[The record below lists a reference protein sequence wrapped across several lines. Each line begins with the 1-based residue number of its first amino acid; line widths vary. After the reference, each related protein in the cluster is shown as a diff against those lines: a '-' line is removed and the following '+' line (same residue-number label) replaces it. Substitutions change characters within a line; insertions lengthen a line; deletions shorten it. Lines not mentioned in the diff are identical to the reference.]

1 MTIEAGNQVSVHYTG
16 TFEDGEVFD
25 SSQGRDPLSF
35 EVGAGQ
41 MIQGFDQAVL
51 GMKEGES
58 KKITL
63 APEEAYGPR
72 NEELLVDIPN
82 ENFPEDMKLE
92 VGMMLQLTN
101 QQGQPVP
108 ATVAEINEENVKMD
122 VNHPMAGKT
131 LNFDIEI
138 VEVK

>member
-1 MTIEAGNQVSVHYTG
+1 MTIAAGNQVSVHYTG

-25 SSQGRDPLSF
+25 SSREREPLTF

-41 MIQGFDQAVL
+41 MIPGFDQAVV
-51 GMKEGES
+51 GMAEGDT
-58 KKITL
+58 KKFTL
-63 APEEAYGPR
+63 NPDEAYGPR
-72 NEELLVDIPN
+72 NEELLIDIPN
-82 ENFPEDMKLE
+82 ANFPEDMKLE

-101 QQGQPVP
+101 QEGQPVP
-108 ATVAEINEENVKMD
+108 ATVAEINEESVKMD

>member
-1 MTIEAGNQVSVHYTG
+1 MTIAAGNQVSVHYTG

-51 GMKEGES
+51 GMEQGEN
-58 KKITL
+58 KKFTL
-63 APEEAYGPR
+63 TPEEAYGPR
-72 NEELLVDIPN
+72 NEELLIDIPN
-82 ENFPEDMKLE
+82 ANFPDDMKLE

-101 QQGQPVP
+101 EAGQPVP
-108 ATVAEINEENVKMD
+108 ATVAAINEDSVKMD

-131 LNFDIEI
+131 LVFDIEI
-138 VEVK
+138 VEVN

>member
-25 SSQGRDPLSF
+25 SSRDREPLTF

-41 MIQGFDQAVL
+41 MIPGFDQAVV
-51 GMKEGES
+51 GMQEGET
-58 KKITL
+58 KKFTL
-63 APEEAYGPR
+63 DPDEAYGPR
-72 NEELLVDIPN
+72 NEELLIDIPN
-82 ENFPEDMKLE
+82 ANFPDDMKLE

-101 QQGQPVP
+101 QAGQPVP
-108 ATVAEINEENVKMD
+108 ATVAEINEESVKMD

>member
-1 MTIEAGNQVSVHYTG
+1 MTIEAGNQISVHYTG

-41 MIQGFDQAVL
+41 MIEGFDQAVV
-51 GMKEGES
+51 GMKVGES

-72 NEELLVDIPN
+72 NEELLMDFPMA
-82 ENFPEDMKLE
+82 NFPEDMKVE

-101 QQGQPVP
+101 QDGQPVP
-108 ATVAEINEENVKMD
+108 ATVAEINEESVKMD

>member
-1 MTIEAGNQVSVHYTG
+1 MIIEAGNLISVHYTG

-35 EVGAGQ
+35 QVGAGQ

-51 GMKEGES
+51 GMKQGEN

-72 NEELLVDIPN
+72 DEELLIDIPA
-82 ENFPEDMKLE
+82 EQFPDDMKLE
-92 VGMMLQLTN
+92 KGMMLQLTN
-101 QQGQPVP
+101 QAGQPVP
-108 ATVAEINEENVKMD
+108 ATVAEINDESVKMD

-131 LNFDIEI
+131 LVFDIEI

>member
-16 TFEDGEVFD
+16 TFEDGEIFD
-25 SSQGRDPLSF
+25 SSQDREPLSF

-41 MIQGFDQAVL
+41 MIEGFDQAVV
-51 GMKEGES
+51 GMKVGES

-72 NEELLVDIPN
+72 NEELLIDFPMA
-82 ENFPEDMKLE
+82 NFPEDMKVE

-101 QQGQPVP
+101 QDGQPVP
-108 ATVAEINEENVKMD
+108 ATVAEINEESVKMD